1 MGIIRSTFIIDADST
16 NSKAF
21 PKARVKGHSEQ
32 VLAALAKLRQWTGA
46 LSEKSEIQAAAPDSR

>member
-1 MGIIRSTFIIDADST
+1 MMMYGRTYMGIIRSTFIIYEDGT

-32 VLAALAKLRQWTGA
+32 VLATLAN
-46 LSEKSEIQAAAPDSR
+46 